1 MVSDTL
7 LIIPCL
13 NEEEGLPKVLAD
25 LPVASEGLRVLVV
38 DNGSTDSTVE
48 RALAAGAEVVHQPK
62 RGYGAACWRGIEE
75 LRGESVVA
83 FCDGDYSDYPG
94 ELSQVLAPLR
104 SGESDFVVGSRMILP
119 DSRRAL
125 LPQSRFGNWLAARLL
140 RLFYGL
146 RATDLGPM
154 RALRRDCLERLDM
167 RDRDY
172 GWTVE
177 MQAKAGLHRIRYQ
190 EVAVRYRPR
199 IGKSKVTGTIR
210 GTFGASWKIL
220 YTLFRL
226 RFLTLGNRG

>member
-1 MVSDTL
+1 
-7 LIIPCL
+7 
-13 NEEEGLPKVLAD
+13 
-25 LPVASEGLRVLVV
+25 VA
-38 DNGSTDSTVE
+38 
-48 RALAAGAEVVHQPK
+48 RASSRSAMGTT
-62 RGYGAACWRGIEE
+62 RTTR
-75 LRGESVVA
+75 
-83 FCDGDYSDYPG
+83 G